1 LDISRVDIRVG
12 KIVDVKVLE
21 GSDKLYIEQIDVGEE
36 KPRQILSGLR
46 LFVPLEEM
54 KDRLVLVVCNLEPRS
69 MAKTLSYGM
78 VLAASNQDHTVVE
91 LVNPPPNS
99 KIGERVTF
107 DGYSGEPDTVLNS
120 KKKHF
125 DIIAEDLHTTD
136 ACEAA
141 YKTSLFKTSAGIC
154 SVKSLKNEKIK

>member
-1 LDISRVDIRVG
+1 MNLNFYFKKS
-12 KIVDVKVLE
+12 DVKVLE

-107 DGYSGEPDTVLNS
+107 DGI
-120 KKKHF
+120 F
-125 DIIAEDLHTTD
+125 IF
-136 ACEAA
+136 
-141 YKTSLFKTSAGIC
+141 LF
-154 SVKSLKNEKIK
+154 LKIKPINSLNKRIFWRT